1 MLQNLKHLS
10 YLCSMNTNPTKTRSL
25 LLLGAL
31 LFTITTYAQDI
42 SISVQN
48 SIKLGDLAGN
58 RKIEFGVKSI
68 LEEIAQDKGYSINPS
83 SKNIIFAEL
92 IYMDVLKTQSN
103 LSVFHKDNTDV
114 VIRIKGYVT
123 KDGNKS
129 KTIMVEGSA
138 SEVSTSTLLVGT
150 DGKFNQQN
158 LSTAIKK
165 SCYELLEKLPL

>member
-1 MLQNLKHLS
+1 MK
-10 YLCSMNTNPTKTRSL
+10 TNPTKTRSL

-31 LFTITTYAQDI
+31 LFSASIYAQDI
-42 SISVQN
+42 NVSVTN

-58 RKIEFGVKSI
+58 RKIEFGVANIIS
-68 LEEIAQDKGYSINPS
+68 EIVQDKGYSLNPS

-103 LSVFHKDNTDV
+103 LSIFHKDNSDI
-114 VIRIKGYVT
+114 VIRIKGYVS

-129 KTIMVEGSA
+129 KAILAEGSA

-158 LSTAIKK
+158 LSTALKK
-165 SCYELLEKLPL
+165 TCYELLEKLPL

>member
-1 MLQNLKHLS
+1 M
-10 YLCSMNTNPTKTRSL
+10 
-25 LLLGAL
+25 GAL
-31 LFTITTYAQDI
+31 LFVLSANSQDI

-58 RKIEFGVKSI
+58 RKVEFGVANI
-68 LEEIAQDKGYSINPS
+68 IEEIVQEKGYSLNPS

-92 IYMDVLKTQSN
+92 IYMDVVKTKSN

-114 VIRIKGYVT
+114 IIRIKGYIA
-123 KDGNKS
+123 KDGSKS
-129 KTIMVEGSA
+129 KPILVEGSA
-138 SEVSTSTLLVGT
+138 SEVSTSTILVGT

-165 SCYELLEKLPL
+165 ACYELIQKLIP

>member
-1 MLQNLKHLS
+1 MKNNSCLNFDYRLS
-10 YLCSMNTNPTKTRSL
+10 

-31 LFTITTYAQDI
+31 LFTLGVNAQDI
-42 SISVQN
+42 SVSVQN

-58 RKIEFGVKSI
+58 RKIEFGVNNIIQEI
-68 LEEIAQDKGYSINPS
+68 LQDKGYSINPT

-103 LSVFHKDNTDV
+103 LSLFHKDNTDV
-114 VIRIKGYVT
+114 VIRIKGYIA
-123 KDGNKS
+123 KDGSKS
-129 KTIMVEGSA
+129 KTILVEGSA

-165 SCYELLEKLPL
+165 ACYELIEKINP

>member
-1 MLQNLKHLS
+1 MK
-10 YLCSMNTNPTKTRSL
+10 TNPTKTRSL

-31 LFTITTYAQDI
+31 LFSASIYSQDI
-42 SISVQN
+42 SVSVTN

-58 RKIEFGVKSI
+58 RKIEFGVANIIS
-68 LEEIAQDKGYSINPS
+68 EIVQDKGYSLNPS

-103 LSVFHKDNTDV
+103 LSIFHKDNTDI
-114 VIRIKGYVT
+114 VIRIKGYVE
-123 KDGNKS
+123 KDGKKS
-129 KTIMVEGSA
+129 KAILAEGSA

-158 LSTAIKK
+158 LSTALKK
-165 SCYELLEKLPL
+165 TCYELLEKLPL

>member
-1 MLQNLKHLS
+1 M
-10 YLCSMNTNPTKTRSL
+10 
-25 LLLGAL
+25 GAL
-31 LFTITTYAQDI
+31 LFALCVSAQDI
-42 SISVQN
+42 SVSVQN

-58 RKIEFGVKSI
+58 RKIEFGVKNI
-68 LEEIAQDKGYSINPS
+68 MEEIMQDKGYSINPT

-103 LSVFHKDNTDV
+103 LSLFHKDNTDV
-114 VIRIKGYVT
+114 VIRIKGYAE
-123 KDGNKS
+123 KDGKKS
-129 KTIMVEGSA
+129 KAVLVEGSA

-165 SCYELLEKLPL
+165 ACYELIEKINP

>member
-1 MLQNLKHLS
+1 MK
-10 YLCSMNTNPTKTRSL
+10 TNPTKTRSL

-31 LFTITTYAQDI
+31 LFSVSIYSQDI
-42 SISVQN
+42 SVSVTN

-58 RKIEFGVKSI
+58 RKIEFGVANIIS
-68 LEEIAQDKGYSINPS
+68 EIVQDKGYSLNPS

-103 LSVFHKDNTDV
+103 LSIFHKDNTDI
-114 VIRIKGYVT
+114 VIRIKGYVE
-123 KDGNKS
+123 KDGKKS
-129 KTIMVEGSA
+129 KAVLAEGSA

-158 LSTAIKK
+158 LSTALKK
-165 SCYELLEKLPL
+165 TCYELLEKLPL

>member
-1 MLQNLKHLS
+1 M
-10 YLCSMNTNPTKTRSL
+10 
-25 LLLGAL
+25 GAL
-31 LFTITTYAQDI
+31 LFTASISAQDI

-48 SIKLGDLAGN
+48 SIKIGDLAGN
-58 RKIEFGVKSI
+58 RKIEFGVKNI
-68 LEEIAQDKGYSINPS
+68 LEEIAQDKGYSINAS

-103 LSVFHKDNTDV
+103 LSVFHKDNTDII
-114 VIRIKGYVT
+114 IRIKGYIE
-123 KDGNKS
+123 KDGKKS
-129 KTIMVEGSA
+129 KSILAEGSA

-165 SCYELLEKLPL
+165 TCYELLEKLPL

>member
-1 MLQNLKHLS
+1 MK
-10 YLCSMNTNPTKTRSL
+10 TNPTKTRSL

-31 LFTITTYAQDI
+31 LFSASIYAQDI
-42 SISVQN
+42 NVSVTN

-58 RKIEFGVKSI
+58 RKIEFGVANIIS
-68 LEEIAQDKGYSINPS
+68 EIVQDKGYSLNPS

-103 LSVFHKDNTDV
+103 LSIFHKDNTDI
-114 VIRIKGYVT
+114 VIRIKGYVE
-123 KDGNKS
+123 KDGKKS
-129 KTIMVEGSA
+129 KAVLAEGSA

-158 LSTAIKK
+158 LSTALKK
-165 SCYELLEKLPL
+165 TCYELLEKLPL

>member
-1 MLQNLKHLS
+1 M
-10 YLCSMNTNPTKTRSL
+10 
-25 LLLGAL
+25 GAL
-31 LFTITTYAQDI
+31 LFTLSASAQDA
-42 SISVQN
+42 SVSVQN

-68 LEEIAQDKGYSINPS
+68 IEEIMQDKGYAINPS

-103 LSVFHKDNTDV
+103 FSVFHKDNTDV
-114 VIRIKGYVT
+114 VIRIKGYIS

-129 KTIMVEGSA
+129 KPIIVEGSA

-165 SCYELLEKLPL
+165 TCYELLEKLPL